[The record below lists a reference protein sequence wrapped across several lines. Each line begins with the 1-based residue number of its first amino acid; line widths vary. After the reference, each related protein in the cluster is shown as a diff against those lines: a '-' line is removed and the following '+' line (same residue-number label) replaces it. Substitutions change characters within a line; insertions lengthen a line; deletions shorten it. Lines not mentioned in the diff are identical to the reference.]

1 MAMLFDDHLYISTI
15 ISGAVNIYIYIYIQK
30 PRNSIQ
36 HVSTAKVSLRDFSS
50 LHSYHMGVH
59 QIWATRKNG
68 TIDSFVLFYVNRKWK
83 GLATLFGRS
92 RSFTAS

>member
-1 MAMLFDDHLYISTI
+1 MAMLFDYHLYISTI
-15 ISGAVNIYIYIYIQK
+15 ISGAVNIYIYIQK

-36 HVSTAKVSLRDFSS
+36 HVSTAKVSLLDFSS
-50 LHSYHMGVH
+50 LHSYHMGVL